1 MINAKLFTVAGTS
14 IHKGVRT
21 YRFANSMSRV
31 AVLRANGHTD
41 VNLLPLPY
49 SMTKDEAVT
58 YMTKADAV
66 SLITTGS
73 PVFDSAPIM
82 LTASSVDAPV
92 KVAKRVAEPK
102 VSDEYN
108 GSIEAAKYVDMWFAR
123 AASRVAAKKI
133 KEMA

>member
-1 MINAKLFTVAGTS
+1 MSDAKLFTVAGTS
-14 IHKGVRT
+14 IHKGVQT
-21 YRFANSMSRV
+21 FRFANSMSRV

-49 SMTKDEAVT
+49 AMNKADAVS

-66 SLITTGS
+66 SLITTGA
-73 PVFDSAPIM
+73 PVFDAVA
-82 LTASSVDAPV
+82 ASSVDATV
-92 KVAKRVAEPK
+92 KVTKAVKRVAEPK

-108 GSIEAAKYVDMWFAR
+108 GSVDAAKYVDMWFSR

>member
-1 MINAKLFTVAGTS
+1 MSDAKLFTVAGTS

-21 YRFANSMSRV
+21 HRFANSMSRV

-49 SMTKDEAVT
+49 SMTKADAVS

-66 SLITTGS
+66 LVSTTGAA
-73 PVFDSAPIM
+73 VFDAPIK
-82 LTASSVDAPV
+82 L
-92 KVAKRVAEPK
+92 AKAAQCVAEPK
-102 VSDEYN
+102 LSDEYN
-108 GSIEAAKYVDMWFAR
+108 GSVEAAKYVDLWFVR